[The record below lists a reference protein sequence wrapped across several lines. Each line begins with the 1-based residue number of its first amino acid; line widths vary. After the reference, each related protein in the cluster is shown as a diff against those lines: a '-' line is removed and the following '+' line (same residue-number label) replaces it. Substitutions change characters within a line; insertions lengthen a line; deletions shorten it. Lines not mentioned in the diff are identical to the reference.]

1 MSWQDQGSAGFRI
14 CVAFLLFSVLVAGHV
29 LPVLPGCDVGARSG
43 QAAYPRLPSAH
54 ASLCASGGTLTS
66 ASGRPASVRGL
77 CALAPLRGGKA
88 DFAESGALESG
99 DASGDAAVMRSLGA
113 AVCRAEAVR
122 LDELR
127 QRLFQRAPLDADDKA
142 RLDHLRDDSADIPGL
157 KAHAA
162 ALLDQAH
169 RGFGRGMTDLGS
181 PEGVTET
188 PLPHAEAN
196 AEDHAA
202 GDRGAGLFGPV
213 VLSGDGGSLGSGELC
228 RLTRRALASDVYRC
242 V

>member
-1 MSWQDQGSAGFRI
+1 MLWQDQGSAGFRI
-14 CVAFLLFSVLVAGHV
+14 CVAFLLFSGLASGH
-29 LPVLPGCDVGARSG
+29 S
-43 QAAYPRLPSAH
+43 RLPSAH
-54 ASLCASGGTLTS
+54 ASLCAPGGTLTS
-66 ASGRPASVRGL
+66 ASGRPGSVRDL

-88 DFAESGALESG
+88 ESAESGACEPG
-99 DASGDAAVMRSLGA
+99 EASGDAAVMRSLGA

-169 RGFGRGMTDLGS
+169 GRFGGGMADLGP
-181 PEGVTET
+181 PEEVAET
-188 PLPHAEAN
+188 PLPHAQAN
-196 AEDHAA
+196 GEDHAA
-202 GDRGAGLFGPV
+202 GERGAALYGPV
-213 VLSGDGGSLGSGELC
+213 VLSDDGGSLSAGELC

-242 V
+242 VFTLVMTSKPQEGL